1 MSRERKIK
9 ILGDTLI
16 VVLAFILSL
25 SIVFRFTAKIG
36 TRVSTKDYLISKA
49 ESSLNAEI
57 PIYFLDSYTVEAS
70 VITGEKDN
78 FINREKVTHV
88 TVYRGL
94 LISTEG
100 EYEIMAAIFWYK
112 DAQMYF
118 NPFAN
123 KVLLSNIK
131 YIEIYD
137 V

>member
-1 MSRERKIK
+1 M
-9 ILGDTLI
+9 
-16 VVLAFILSL
+16 
-25 SIVFRFTAKIG
+25 FTAKIG
-36 TRVSTKDYLISKA
+36 TRVSTKDYLIDISEKQLKA
-49 ESSLNAEI
+49 DI
-57 PIYFLDSYTVEAS
+57 PIYFLDEFTIKVSE
-70 VITGEKDN
+70 ITGEKDN
-78 FINREKVTHV
+78 VVNREKVTHV

-131 YIEIYD
+131 HIEIEIYD